1 MAKKIKNI
9 YHYGRVEIQ
18 GTTNI
23 RLLLSTSV
31 TFEKDLGGEFAN
43 SKRLMFVTLKSSLLG
58 VLLNSEKAVF
68 YLDASL
74 IANVENCAN
83 GNVELHCKNGDS
95 IAISF
100 KTEIDRR
107 LFLNKLDEIQND
119 NSDLIKEIENEK

>member
-1 MAKKIKNI
+1 MAKKIKDIN
-9 YHYGRVEIQ
+9 HYGMVEAL
-18 GTTNI
+18 GTTNT
-23 RLLLSTSV
+23 RLLLTADV
-31 TFEKDLGGEFAN
+31 TFERDLGGEFAN
-43 SKRLMFVTLKSSLLG
+43 SERLMFVKPNIILG
-58 VLLNSEKAVF
+58 MLQIGEKVVF

-119 NSDLIKEIENEK
+119 NSDLIKAIENEK